1 MLKSAKPPKDP
12 EGRMSLGDHLREL
25 RNRLVKAVGA
35 ILVVTIVAAF
45 FYRNLIDFLIRPLD
59 GCVAKMNGSGGGE
72 KCIIAVTNLLS
83 PFGLAI
89 KVSLTAGLVIASPV
103 WLYQLW
109 AFVAPGLHRHEKKY
123 SLFFLGIGIPLFL
136 GGAWFAYEILP
147 TTVATLQSF
156 TPHNAT
162 NIQNVDD
169 FLNIATRMVL
179 VFGISF
185 ELPLILMMLNFGG
198 VLSARR
204 MIGWW
209 RGMVMGIT
217 LFTAIA
223 TPTTD
228 PVSML
233 LLALP
238 ILALYVIACVVSWLN
253 DRRRARVRD
262 ADPNSHLGDEE
273 ASALDLAPAPVEA
286 AQPVDDVQPVDAST
300 GPAGRLDDIT

>member
-1 MLKSAKPPKDP
+1 
-12 EGRMSLGDHLREL
+12 MSLGDHLREL
-25 RNRLVKAVGA
+25 RNRLMKAVGA

-45 FYRNLIDFLIRPLD
+45 FYRDLIDFLIHPLD
-59 GCVAKMNGSGGGE
+59 GCAAKMSGASGGE

-89 KVSLTAGLVIASPV
+89 KVSLTAGLIVASPV

-109 AFVAPGLHRHEKKY
+109 AFIAPGLHRHEKKY
-123 SLFFLGIGIPLFL
+123 SLAFLGIGIPLFL
-136 GGAWFAYEILP
+136 GGAWFAYTILP

-156 TPHNAT
+156 TPTNAT

-169 FLNIATRMVL
+169 FLNIATRMVI

-185 ELPLILMMLNFGG
+185 ELPLILIMLNFGG
-198 VLSARR
+198 VLSASR

-217 LFTAIA
+217 IFTAVA

-233 LLALP
+233 LLAAP
-238 ILALYVIACVVSWLN
+238 ILLLYVLACVVAWVN
-253 DRRRARVRD
+253 DRRRRRARA
-262 ADPNSHLGDEE
+262 ADPNAQLSDEE
-273 ASALDLAPAPVEA
+273 ASELDLTPTPIAPVQQVDAAPARTE
-286 AQPVDDVQPVDAST
+286 Q
-300 GPAGRLDDIT
+300 LDDIT

>member
-1 MLKSAKPPKDP
+1 
-12 EGRMSLGDHLREL
+12 MSLGDHLREL
-25 RNRLVKAVGA
+25 RNRLMKAVGA
-35 ILVVTIVAAF
+35 ILVVTIAAAF
-45 FYRNLIDFLIRPLD
+45 YYRDLIDFLIRPLD
-59 GCVAKMNGSGGGE
+59 GCTAKMNGTGGE
-72 KCIIAVTNLLS
+72 QCIIAVTNLLS

-89 KVSLTAGLVIASPV
+89 KVSLTAGLIIASPV

-109 AFVAPGLHRHEKKY
+109 AFIAPGLHRHEKKY
-123 SLFFLGIGIPLFL
+123 SLAFLALGIPLFL
-136 GGAWFAYEILP
+136 GGAWFAYSILP

-169 FLNIATRMVL
+169 FLNIATRMVI
-179 VFGISF
+179 VFGLSF
-185 ELPLILMMLNFGG
+185 ELPLVLIMLNFGG

-204 MIGWW
+204 MGGWW

-233 LLALP
+233 LLAGP
-238 ILALYVIACVVSWLN
+238 ILLLYVLACAVAWLN
-253 DRRRARVRD
+253 DRRRGRARA
-262 ADPNSHLGDEE
+262 ADPNAGLDDEE
-273 ASALDLAPAPVEA
+273 ASVLDLAPAPLAPVEHVGGA
-286 AQPVDDVQPVDAST
+286 APLLGEPGPAEAQAGRAERFDDVT
-300 GPAGRLDDIT
+300 

>member
-1 MLKSAKPPKDP
+1 MLKSAQTPKDP

-25 RNRLVKAVGA
+25 RNRLMKAVGA

-45 FYRNLIDFLIRPLD
+45 FYRDLIDFLIHPLD
-59 GCVAKMNGSGGGE
+59 GCSAKMNGATGGE

-89 KVSLTAGLVIASPV
+89 KVSLTAGLIGASPV

-123 SLFFLGIGIPLFL
+123 SLAFLGLGIPLFL
-136 GGAWFAYEILP
+136 GGAWFAYTILP

-169 FLNIATRMVL
+169 FLNIATRMVI
-179 VFGISF
+179 VFGLSF
-185 ELPLILMMLNFGG
+185 ELPLILIMLNFGG

-204 MIGWW
+204 MAGWW

-217 LFTAIA
+217 VFTAVA

-233 LLALP
+233 LLAGP
-238 ILALYVIACVVSWLN
+238 IVLLYVMACVVAWLN
-253 DRRRARVRD
+253 DRRRARVRA
-262 ADPNSHLGDEE
+262 ADPNSSLSDEE
-273 ASALDLAPAPVEA
+273 ASQLDLTPAA
-286 AQPVDDVQPVDAST
+286 VDAAEPI
-300 GPAGRLDDIT
+300 GAAAEPERVQQLDDIT